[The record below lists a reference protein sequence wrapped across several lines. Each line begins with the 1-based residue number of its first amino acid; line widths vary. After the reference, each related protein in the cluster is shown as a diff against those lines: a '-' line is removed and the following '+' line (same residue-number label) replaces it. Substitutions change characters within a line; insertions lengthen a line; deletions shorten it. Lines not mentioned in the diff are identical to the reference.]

1 MSRRRAVERGRGM
14 GSEAQIRA
22 NHENAK
28 HSTGPRTPEGKQRVA
43 LNALKHGLTG
53 KQVVLYNEKA
63 EDFDAFRDALWED
76 IEPQGMLEGVLVDK
90 IVADAWR
97 LRRVPL
103 FEATLHS
110 SIKEERDLSAINKK
124 LKELREAAT
133 AGANARVSEASKP
146 GVHSRGDDDRRIFE
160 AAAKQLVT
168 NSRSANSETVRTLR
182 FQPQHFES
190 LSRREEALSKSML
203 RTLHELERLQR
214 RRAGEPLTAPAVVDV
229 EVEVNHNGSDV
240 AAS

>member
-1 MSRRRAVERGRGM
+1 M

-53 KQVVLYNEKA
+53 KQVVLNNEKA
-63 EDFDAFRDALWED
+63 EDFDAFRNALWED
-76 IEPQGMLEGVLVDK
+76 IDPQGMLEGLLTDK

-103 FEATLHS
+103 FEAALHAA
-110 SIKEERDLSAINKK
+110 IKEERDLSAINKK
-124 LKELREAAT
+124 LNELQAA
-133 AGANARVSEASKP
+133 ANGRVPEASKP
-146 GVHSRGDDDRRIFE
+146 GLHPRQDENSRIFE
-160 AAAKQLVT
+160 AAAKQLET
-168 NSRSANSETVRTLR
+168 NSHSASFETVRTLR
-182 FQPQHFES
+182 MQPQHFES

-229 EVEVNHNGSDV
+229 EVDVNHNGRDAIPS
-240 AAS
+240 